1 MTEKTL
7 DDLRMHK
14 GSPRGRCKR
23 CGEAPPAA
31 SVQLLIRE
39 SEGPKGALTSLARS
53 LCEPCAVECYTA
65 LRARF
70 EEMLGEKR

>member
-23 CGEAPPAA
+23 CGEAPPVA
-31 SVQLLIRE
+31 SVQVLIRE
-39 SEGPKGALTSLARS
+39 SEGNKGALTSLARS

-65 LRARF
+65 VRARF
-70 EEMLGEKR
+70 EEMLGEKQ